1 MGKVNTTSL
10 SGQRNAKHHQQQQQ
24 RKNSAA
30 TDLSSFSLAAAI
42 SQVSSSP
49 QQQHTQLQL
58 PRKIFNNIGSSIS
71 QQSIATNASFVTAN
85 ESAPLSTHA
94 NNGTITPASHYV
106 DSSDDETDD
115 QGLNY
120 SNDPLAVLSRTESG
134 TPTEISFASSCSN
147 PEETMP
153 SKKSS
158 KIDPVVEATPAPAP
172 APAAAEVATKKEPQA
187 APATAVTKN
196 AEEEAHF
203 DVAQTVYGAAKD
215 VWAWGR
221 TVPVLTNLLGITEAV
236 AAKVLDTTVHMDLP
250 AIDEKGVT
258 PQLKRLDDDL
268 ITPVVLAVWKI
279 IAPAVA
285 KGEEMVVKP
294 VMREVVPRV
303 LAPLGMFG
311 DKKEEDKVDASRTPE
326 VVPALN

>member
-1 MGKVNTTSL
+1 MKKVTTTSL
-10 SGQRNAKHHQQQQQ
+10 PRQ
-24 RKNSAA
+24 RKAKQQERQNSAA
-30 TDLSSFSLAAAI
+30 TELYSFSLAAAI
-42 SQVSSSP
+42 SQVSQSPP
-49 QQQHTQLQL
+49 QQQTQLQL
-58 PRKIFNNIGSSIS
+58 PRKIFNNIGSSRS
-71 QQSIATNASFVTAN
+71 QQSTATNASFVTAN
-85 ESAPLSTHA
+85 ESAPLSTHE
-94 NNGTITPASHYV
+94 NNDIITPASHYV

-134 TPTEISFASSCSN
+134 TPTEISFASSTN

-153 SKKSS
+153 SKTST
-158 KIDPVVEATPAPAP
+158 DVAPTVEATPAPAP
-172 APAAAEVATKKEPQA
+172 AAEEAPKKEPQA
-187 APATAVTKN
+187 APATAVTTN

-203 DVAQTVYGAAKD
+203 DVAQTAYGAAKD

-221 TVPVLTNLLGITEAV
+221 TVPVLTNILGVTEAV
-236 AAKVLDTTVHMDLP
+236 ASKVLDTTVHMDLP
-250 AIDEKGVT
+250 AIDEKGLT

-279 IAPAVA
+279 IEPAVA

-294 VMREVVPRV
+294 VMKEVVPRV

-311 DKKEEDKVDASRTPE
+311 DKKKEDKVDASRTPE